1 MDMVI
6 GNEEKYSKFESI
18 LEIYI
23 MGQGDGI
30 EAPGSTHNIQ
40 FHSKHELIFELELK
54 FQFS

>member
-6 GNEEKYSKFESI
+6 GNEEKYSKFQSI

-30 EAPGSTHNIQ
+30 DAPGSTHNIQ
-40 FHSKHELIFELELK
+40 FHSKHELIFKLELK
-54 FQFS
+54 FQSS